1 MKLTYL
7 VLLTTVLCISV
18 PSFAITISSAQI
30 PATTPLAKPDPR
42 PDPKPTP
49 VPTAIPSPPQITAK
63 AYLLMD
69 YNSGQL
75 LFGEN
80 PEVHLPPASL
90 TKMMTSY
97 VIGQE
102 LKSGRIKP
110 TDMVTISKNAWAKN
124 YGDSSKMFIEVG
136 KQVSVENLNK
146 GIIIDSGN
154 DACIAMAEHIA
165 GSEDSFASLMNQWA
179 AKLGMKNTHFVNA
192 HGLYDEDH
200 YSTAHDMAILA
211 RALIHDLPNEYAIY
225 SQKDFTFNGIA
236 QHNRN
241 RLLWDK
247 TLVVDGIKTGHVS
260 QAGYNLVASA
270 TGPENMRLISVVIG
284 ANSEQQ
290 RAEESKK
297 LLTYGFRFYQNIQP
311 YKQGTELTKQRIWMG
326 DKMEISLGTD
336 QDINL
341 LVPRNTAS
349 KLKADFQLNRELHA
363 PIKQGET
370 VGTIF
375 LRIDGKDIAQHPL
388 VALNTVN
395 EGGIFSHLWDY
406 LALLIQRIFN

>member
-75 LFGEN
+75 LFGES
-80 PEVHLPPASL
+80 PEERLPPASL

-192 HGLYDEDH
+192 HGLYNEDH

-297 LLTYGFRFYQNIQP
+297 LGGFIY
-311 YKQGTELTKQRIWMG
+311 
-326 DKMEISLGTD
+326 
-336 QDINL
+336 
-341 LVPRNTAS
+341 
-349 KLKADFQLNRELHA
+349 
-363 PIKQGET
+363 
-370 VGTIF
+370 
-375 LRIDGKDIAQHPL
+375 
-388 VALNTVN
+388 
-395 EGGIFSHLWDY
+395 
-406 LALLIQRIFN
+406 